1 VKKCASC
8 TKDLPDAA
16 LHCVFCGAK
25 QPPAPAAQPSL
36 AKTAFG
42 YANEPPPNP
51 AALGVAATMIDTAR
65 PSRPSQP
72 PPIAPP
78 PPLSPADAKTMFVSP
93 AADLATLVP
102 GNAYAQRAHPISVPP
117 PASQQATMIA
127 PQPVPAPYQPP
138 PVIAPVLG
146 SHASPP
152 PPPMAI
158 PAAQPPPYQTSQTG
172 LVRGHRP
179 FEPWAASLRI
189 HMLVWGLLVLGFLM
203 LPITTTPSTAFAWQ
217 QILNGSGWERFG
229 LVVVAMIGLFSLICA
244 ALPMPASVRGTI
256 AAVLGLTGAALPF
269 VFKLPETRVLVA
281 QAGLVLLIP
290 GLILRASYRDA
301 ALPRLLITFGVVGV
315 LVPFVLPQDGAI
327 PLVTVFKMLIE
338 GAGWTRVIAGQQLA
352 LVVILVMCLLA
363 WLPAPITGGA
373 TLWAWLLILWP
384 LVSWTIANLT
394 TGDPNTLVDLVREHP
409 YLALAWT
416 LGLGTSVGSAYLVLI
431 GYGLA
436 SLIGKQ
442 LE

>member
-1 VKKCASC
+1 
-8 TKDLPDAA
+8 
-16 LHCVFCGAK
+16 
-25 QPPAPAAQPSL
+25 
-36 AKTAFG
+36 
-42 YANEPPPNP
+42 
-51 AALGVAATMIDTAR
+51 
-65 PSRPSQP
+65 
-72 PPIAPP
+72 
-78 PPLSPADAKTMFVSP
+78 
-93 AADLATLVP
+93 
-102 GNAYAQRAHPISVPP
+102 
-117 PASQQATMIA
+117 
-127 PQPVPAPYQPP
+127 
-138 PVIAPVLG
+138 
-146 SHASPP
+146 
-152 PPPMAI
+152 
-158 PAAQPPPYQTSQTG
+158 
-172 LVRGHRP
+172 
-179 FEPWAASLRI
+179 
-189 HMLVWGLLVLGFLM
+189 M